1 MQAIT
6 FDIKSISLLFFIGTF
21 LLTYIVVPIIIDVA
35 EYKNYVD
42 SPNGRSSHKKT
53 TPTLGGISF
62 FIALIVAFFFLN
74 KWNDSNLSIYIIPGL
89 TILFLTG
96 LKDDIVVLSPV
107 SKLSAQII
115 ASVFLLSNEVMHI
128 HGLNGFLGIGE
139 IPIIFALPI
148 CVFIMVTIINAY
160 NLIDGID
167 GLASTIGGIISIV
180 YAVIFY
186 YLGLFYFSFLCIIV
200 LAMLLAFLRY
210 NLSYKKKIFMGD
222 TGSLIIGF
230 MISIFTIRFL
240 SLTPEK
246 LDALPFHLDNI
257 PFIVMAVLII
267 PLFDLARV
275 FTIRLFNKRN
285 PFKPDRKHTHHI
297 LIDLGF
303 SHKETSVILGLV
315 NLIFIFLFVIL
326 GTNFNNVTLI
336 IIFSILV
343 GVFFYILYRLDF
355 SFSNLKKRISRKKK
369 VANLRSKIFSGTKKT
384 PKTEAK

>member
-1 MQAIT
+1 MSEIT
-6 FDIKSISLLFFIGTF
+6 FQIKSLFILFFIGTF
-21 LLTYIVVPIIIDVA
+21 FLTYIVIPIIIDVA

-42 SPNGRSSHKKT
+42 NPNGRSSHNRII
-53 TPTLGGISF
+53 PTLGGVSF
-62 FIALIVAFFFLN
+62 FVALILAFFFLN
-74 KWNDSNLSIYIIPGL
+74 RWDVSNLSIYIIPGL

-96 LKDDIVVLSPV
+96 LKDDIVVLSPA
-107 SKLSAQII
+107 SKLSAQVI
-115 ASVFLLSNEVMHI
+115 ASVFLLSNSVMQI
-128 HGLNGFLGIGE
+128 KGLNGFLGIGE
-139 IPIIFALPI
+139 IPLIFAFPI
-148 CVFIMVTIINAY
+148 CVFIMITIINAY

-186 YLGLFYFSFLCIIV
+186 YLGLHYFAFLCIIV

-240 SLTPEK
+240 SITPEK

-257 PFIVMAVLII
+257 PFIVMAVLIV

-275 FTIRLFNKRN
+275 FTIRLFNKKN
-285 PFKPDRKHTHHI
+285 PFKPDRKHAHHI
-297 LIDLGF
+297 LIDLGL
-303 SHKETSVILGLV
+303 SHKQTSLIMGLF

-326 GTNFNNVTLI
+326 GTNFGNITLI
-336 IIFSILV
+336 IIFSVIVLSL
-343 GVFFYILYRLDF
+343 FYIFYRLDF
-355 SFSNLKKRISRKKK
+355 SFSNLKKRISRKRKVENIKSKLFSNNKK
-369 VANLRSKIFSGTKKT
+369 NS
-384 PKTEAK
+384 KTETK